1 MTIGADGGLYP
12 PRGQLALAAFQTLN
26 EQAPGREKVM
36 FQRLLNAIRPSKG
49 SSLAKAFWRLGWAG
63 FWVQIVFC
71 SLSIFLLVFYFTF
84 STREIS
90 RGGASFA
97 VYLSVANFLLL
108 LVTICWSYRYTRLG
122 RRLRDPENRPSES
135 QVTGIV
141 WTGVVASTVGMFVSM
156 LVIIIEAG
164 NLLFFFLQAP
174 QGGIPVVQASGNT
187 PYWVSTMDMV
197 SLMAAILT
205 LFAELL
211 VLVFSLWLLFQT
223 TLGSPEIPQPAAQES
238 QPVS

>member
-1 MTIGADGGLYP
+1 
-12 PRGQLALAAFQTLN
+12 
-26 EQAPGREKVM
+26 
-36 FQRLLNAIRPSKG
+36 
-49 SSLAKAFWRLGWAG
+49 
-63 FWVQIVFC
+63 
-71 SLSIFLLVFYFTF
+71 
-84 STREIS
+84 
-90 RGGASFA
+90 
-97 VYLSVANFLLL
+97 
-108 LVTICWSYRYTRLG
+108 
-122 RRLRDPENRPSES
+122 
-135 QVTGIV
+135 V

-164 NLLFFFLQAP
+164 NLLFFFLRAP
-174 QGGIPVVQASGNT
+174 QGGIPVVQTSGNT